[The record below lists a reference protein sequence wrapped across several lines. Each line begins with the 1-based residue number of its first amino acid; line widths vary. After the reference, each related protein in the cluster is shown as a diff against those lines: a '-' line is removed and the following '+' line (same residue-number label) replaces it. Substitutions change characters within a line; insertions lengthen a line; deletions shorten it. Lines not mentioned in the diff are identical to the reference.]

1 MRVDPSNAI
10 SALVHGQHDVRGL
23 IRRLVKNGHQDIHD
37 ELHGRIV
44 IIVKQDLIHFRF
56 CHLNVHDD
64 VRLAARGRVKG
75 ILAHGSIVLLNKE

>member
-1 MRVDPSNAI
+1 MPFPRLCTASMMFVADPPSCE
-10 SALVHGQHDVRGL
+10 
-23 IRRLVKNGHQDIHD
+23 NGHQDIHD

-75 ILAHGSIVLLNKE
+75 ILLMVQSSF

>member
-1 MRVDPSNAI
+1 MMFVAS
-10 SALVHGQHDVRGL
+10 

-56 CHLNVHDD
+56 CHLTSMMTSGWPPG
-64 VRLAARGRVKG
+64 AA
-75 ILAHGSIVLLNKE
+75 